1 MKKVI
6 LSISIILLMC
16 ACGGQTQKPT
26 QENDSAMAFVEKAEA
41 KKASAESIPNFV
53 TSVYDK
59 VNEVMSKQVVN
70 TSVLDSAFFA
80 PSYKD
85 LYKKVLKAE
94 EGKSFDNMCFIE
106 YMPFTQGLIVP
117 ITITDIKANMLTD
130 NTAEVFYEMK
140 DKEDVV
146 KMWWHLVYA
155 NGEWLID
162 DWKNDPEA
170 ENSMGDRMREYLE
183 KWKE

>member
-1 MKKVI
+1 MRKAI
-6 LSISIILLMC
+6 LSISVILLMC

-26 QENDSAMAFVEKAEA
+26 QENDSATTSVEKTGT
-41 KKASAESIPNFV
+41 KGASAIDIPNFV
-53 TSVYDK
+53 KSVYNK
-59 VNEVMSKQVVN
+59 VNKVMSQQVVN

-80 PSYKD
+80 QSYTE
-85 LYKKVLKAE
+85 LYKKVRKAE
-94 EGKSFDNMCFIE
+94 EGKSFDNMCFVE

-130 NTAEVFYEMK
+130 NTAEVFYEMR

-155 NGEWLID
+155 NGEWRID
-162 DWKNDPEA
+162 DWKNDPED
-170 ENSMGDRMREYLE
+170 ENSMADRMRGYLDSG
-183 KWKE
+183 K